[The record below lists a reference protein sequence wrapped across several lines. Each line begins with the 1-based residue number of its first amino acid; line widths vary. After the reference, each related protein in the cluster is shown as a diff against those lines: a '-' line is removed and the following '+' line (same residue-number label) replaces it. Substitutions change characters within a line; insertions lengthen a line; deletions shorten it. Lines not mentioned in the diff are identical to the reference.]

1 MTMDKYETLNEVWA
15 IGSASW
21 PMWRNDS
28 ENSGA
33 GQSGPTQLNLRWKFT
48 TGAGVS
54 STPVIVDGRV
64 YTGSQDKNIYCND
77 ARDGRHLWTFRTGAR
92 IKSSV
97 AVANGKVY
105 VGPDDG
111 NVYCLDAKNGSVL
124 WTTEAGGYIEAP
136 FRAVTRIRSSPIVV
150 NGKVYVGSL
159 DNNLYCLDADS
170 GDIVWQF
177 ETDGYITSSPAVS
190 DGVVYVTSREPGSGS
205 LYKINAAS
213 GNQIWKCDIPYVLVA
228 DRGTD
233 LQVSPTVAEGIV
245 CVAANKQNYYGVN
258 ASTGEIEWTYVT
270 TEGTEGIGGYLIASA
285 GYHDGQLFIV
295 DMFFIT
301 SLNAS
306 NGEVLWQSWI
316 GTELYTSPT
325 YADGKV
331 YATTDRRFVYI
342 LNATNGDR
350 LSFFETGSNTWSAPS
365 VYGGRVYLG
374 CNDGN
379 IYCLDDYP
387 VTTGEILTGMETSE
401 VEVNETLTVCGQ
413 LSPAIPYAPV
423 TITFTK
429 PNGTLVTT
437 EVTAQRDGAFS
448 FYYMSDVI
456 GEVKVSL
463 RCSGATFI
471 MQDAEF
477 SFNVTEATQEPD
489 QNPDQN
495 QDQPQDSEDTGIPI
509 EYIIAA
515 AVVVGAALIAFVAYM
530 VIKKKDTSSP
540 IAISG

>member
-1 MTMDKYETLNEVWA
+1 
-15 IGSASW
+15 
-21 PMWRNDS
+21 
-28 ENSGA
+28 
-33 GQSGPTQLNLRWKFT
+33 
-48 TGAGVS
+48 
-54 STPVIVDGRV
+54 
-64 YTGSQDKNIYCND
+64 
-77 ARDGRHLWTFRTGAR
+77 
-92 IKSSV
+92 V

-124 WTTEAGGYIEAP
+124 WMKEAGGYIEAA
-136 FRAVTRIRSSPIVV
+136 FKAVTGIRSSPIVV
-150 NGKVYVGSL
+150 DDRVYVGSL
-159 DNNLYCLDADS
+159 DTNLYCLDADS

-177 ETDGYITSSPAVS
+177 ETEGYITSSPAIS
-190 DGVVYVTSREPGSGS
+190 NGVVYITSKEPGNGS
-205 LYKINAAS
+205 LYKIDATS

-233 LQVSPTVAEGIV
+233 LQVSPTLADDIV
-245 CVAANKQNYYGVN
+245 FVAANKQNYYGVN
-258 ASTGEIEWTYVT
+258 ASTGEIEWNYVT

-285 GYHDGQLFIV
+285 GYHDGQFFVV

-306 NGEVLWQSWI
+306 NGELVWQSWI

-331 YATTDRRFVYI
+331 YVTTDRRFVYV
-342 LNATNGDR
+342 LNATDGNR

-365 VYGGRVYLG
+365 VYEGRVYVG
-374 CNDGN
+374 SNDGN

-387 VTTGEILTGMETSE
+387 VTTGEILTGIETDE
-401 VEVNETLTVCGQ
+401 VEVNSSITVCGQ
-413 LSPAIPYAPV
+413 LNPKIPYAPV
-423 TITFTK
+423 IVSLE
-429 PNGTLVTT
+429 NSDGTVETM

-448 FYYMSDVI
+448 FDYMADVI

-489 QNPDQN
+489 QNQPDQN
-495 QDQPQDSEDTGIPI
+495 QDQEQPQDSEDSGFPM
-509 EYIIAA
+509 EYAIAA
-515 AVVVGAALIAFVAYM
+515 AVAVIAVLIALVAY
-530 VIKKKDTSSP
+530 IFIRKKDTSSP
-540 IAISG
+540 IEISD